1 MSSTGPDRA
10 GLRALEARLL
20 LRPEVADCALLPVE
34 RADGRHGLLAYLVP
48 AVDADPAALRRRA
61 TAALLDADPAAEV
74 HLLDGLVRTPEGE
87 PDRAALAAAAA
98 RPPAEPGP
106 ALRHLRE
113 LTAHWR
119 PFGTPGTASGPAPVA
134 APGSPGSP
142 GDPGSLGEPGD
153 PGARGEEDTGT
164 ETVGTP
170 LPEPAPDAPR
180 TLPEALLRAAERH
193 PGRGLHLVRADGEAT
208 RLTYRRLLERSRETL
223 ALLTA
228 AGLRPGDRVILQVPD
243 PEHYFP
249 ALWGCLLGGM
259 QPVTVARPPA
269 YDQPNPVL
277 EKLWHAWQ
285 TLEEPP
291 VLASGPAVA
300 GLARLGELYPAPG
313 LRVIAVDRPADPAD
327 PADPAVPSDAAA
339 PPAAGGAEHA
349 PEPGDVA
356 ILQLSSGSTGRSKA
370 VQITH
375 RGILEYVDGAVAQG
389 TTSDDV
395 TVNWLPLDHVAGLL
409 MFHLRDVALA
419 ADQVQ
424 VPTELVLADPLVWLD
439 TLERYRGAHSWS
451 PNFGYRLVAEAV
463 RAAGPG
469 RHWDLSAV
477 KSLIN
482 AGEQCTSAVLD
493 EFLAATG
500 PFGVRAEH
508 LLLGWGMAET
518 CTAIAYKRYH
528 EDGARRLVRTD
539 SLSGRLEPVAPD
551 SPERGT
557 AFLSMGRP
565 APGTRI
571 RVAGEDG
578 RALPELRVG
587 RLQVNSGR
595 VTPGYLNNPAADR
608 ESFVGDGW
616 FDTGDLAFLVDG
628 EVVLT
633 GRRKEII
640 IVNGVHHFCHELE
653 DVVASVPE
661 VRSGHVAAFGVPDE
675 RTGTEQLVIAY
686 VPDDP
691 EAPAAPVAAEVR
703 RVLAARRQ
711 PAPALVLPVPAAE
724 FPRTTSGKIQRTA
737 LRGRL
742 LDGEL
747 DEHIVALDLAEANS
761 RTLPDC
767 VRRTVWEPRPVPPSP
782 ATPASPDAPTGPTLL
797 LGPAGPGTLVEA
809 LQAALPGAVVVD
821 AAPTVDPRQWL
832 RALGAERPGRVLH
845 LWGAAAPDAAGSVDA
860 APPDEAL
867 LALLRALAD
876 RPPSGEL
883 VTVSTGLH
891 AVLPGELPDPAAA
904 LTAAL
909 TAGARAEQLV
919 PAARHIDLPVGLP
932 PAEQAAALL
941 ALLAEPR
948 PEPECAWRA
957 GRPWV
962 PRLGPAAPA
971 PDVAA
976 APAPDAESAAD
987 AAGCS
992 LFSPGAHYL
1001 VTGGLGGIAAELLP
1015 GLLRDH
1021 GSRLLVIGRTDLD
1034 APTAE
1039 AAERRAA
1046 LHRLAGYGGRVDYR
1060 RADVTDRAQLAAVVA
1075 EAERDW
1081 QAPLDGVLHLAGAY
1095 RIALLSGTDPDG
1107 WREAVRAKTT
1117 GTDHLVELV
1126 RQRPGAQFVGFSSMV
1141 GFQAVVGSTAYAAAN
1156 RYLETAVER
1165 LHRETGTPAWS
1176 ISWGLWSRVGMNRV
1190 TDHEQASAARGIAV
1204 LSAAHGRRLATLLL
1218 AGAPGRWYAGPD
1230 PSAPAARRHLLAT
1243 APRPVPEAPAGRPA
1257 EDRARQPQAGPVP
1270 TGVPVPASVPA
1281 AGAVAGSVPAPA
1293 VAAPA
1298 AADLRRTVLD
1308 AFEAVLD
1315 EPLDPARPLVEL
1327 GIGSLQLMRV
1337 HGALSAAL
1345 PAPPAPTE
1353 LFRHPTVDA
1362 LIAHL
1367 TGAPAEPA
1375 ATAATPAPAPTGA
1388 PAGPDGGDRRV
1399 AVVGLALRFPGAD
1412 TPDQYWRNIVEGVR
1426 STTRFTEEELA
1437 AAGLR
1442 PEEYRHPDFVPV
1454 TGALPDTDRFD
1465 AEDFGI
1471 SGAEAALMDPQQ
1483 RLLLEICRQALEDG
1497 GYDAP
1502 DPQRRVG
1509 VFAGTGMT
1517 LYALRTYYQHTLAAS
1532 VDPAEPVP
1540 ALQTAIGNQAD
1551 FAATRVAFRLGLTG
1565 PAIGVQTA
1573 CSTSLVAVHLAAQS
1587 LLAGDCDLALAGAAA
1602 LHIPQAAGYRYEEG
1616 SILAP
1621 DGACRAFDAAAG
1633 GTVGGN
1639 GVAAVL
1645 LKRLDRALADGDTV
1659 HGVILASAVNNDGGQ
1674 KVGYTAP
1681 SVDGQAAVVGR
1692 ALDLAGVPAD
1702 SVGYIE
1708 AHGTGTP
1715 LGDPIEFRALTQ
1727 AFRAR
1732 TGAADFCSLGSVKP
1746 SIGHLD
1752 TCAGMA
1758 GLIKA
1763 LLVLRN
1769 GTIPPLVNFERP
1781 NPALE
1786 LAGSPFRLSA
1796 EPRDWPAGPT
1806 PRRAGVSALGV
1817 GGTNA
1822 HLVLEEAPAEAR
1834 PTGPDGPR
1842 QAPTVLPLSAR
1853 TEQGLADLAALVRDR
1868 LAAGPAPAPGDL
1880 PLTLGGGRRALRHR
1894 LAVTGT
1900 GPADLLRGL
1909 EAHLAGRTTGAVP
1922 VRREAPRADVR
1933 PVLLFT
1939 GQGAQYRGMAAELHR
1954 AFPVFRAV
1962 LEECDRLHREAWDE
1976 PLLPL
1981 LLDAAPEGVEDTWTT
1996 EAAQPALFALQ
2007 AAYLRLWQE
2016 LGLRPAAVAGHS
2028 AGEYAAFHAAGALDL
2043 ADGMFLTGLRGRLM
2057 HRATAPGA
2065 MTAVMA
2071 GPQRLAGLADRLPGV
2086 ELAVVNGVGQCVL
2099 AGPPGGIADAEA
2111 VLTAEGVTTERLGTD
2126 RAFHSRLL
2134 DPVLAPFREQLA
2146 RLRLRPLTVP
2156 LVSNLGGEV
2165 LAPGTVPR
2173 PDYFVRQTRETA
2185 RFDRVLAALDGLGHE
2200 LHLEVGP
2207 HPTLTG
2213 MGRRELP
2220 HRHFVAGARRGAP
2233 QEQQFDAAAA
2243 ALWSHGV
2250 PIDWT
2255 RFAAARAW
2263 PDGPAR
2269 RVPLPTTVFQ
2279 RRRYW
2284 FTAPDRPTTE
2294 DPAMHQ
2300 APPPRPTA
2308 PAAEPAPAAA
2318 SVAAVADPAVSAV
2331 AAVADAPVVSPEQQ
2345 AEEAVL
2351 RQVLE
2356 QTARQLGYDEAEV
2369 GAEDPFFDLG
2379 ADSLAMINMIR
2390 DLERA
2395 FRVRVSMR
2403 ELFEEADTPARL
2415 AGLIAGRLEPA
2426 VRDALLPAV
2435 APEPV
2440 AAAVVAAAA
2449 EPAAAPT
2456 PAPVAPVAVA
2466 APAVPTSAPAP
2477 AVPALP
2483 AVPAV
2488 PTPPA
2493 VPFPAAAVALPQPAA
2508 VAPVTPVTDGTGLI
2522 ERQLALL
2529 GQFSDLMR
2537 DQLGLLAGTGPA
2549 PAAAVPPS
2557 AAVQA
2562 ASPVALPPVAASVPV
2577 PAAEAAAPA
2586 PAPAVGTPAPAPLP
2600 AAPQVHG
2607 PRVTVSRESGM
2618 ASGGLSEQQRAHVD
2632 ELVARFTA
2640 RTAASKVV
2648 TRRHRRTLADSR
2660 AVVGFRSSTK
2670 EMLYPLAARRA
2681 RGSRLEDLDGNTYVD
2696 ITMGFGVLLFG
2707 HDPEFVSEAVREHLS
2722 GGLRLGPRG
2731 PETGEAAELL
2741 AELTGTERVAFANS
2755 GTEANAGAIR
2765 LARAYTGRDKIVMF
2779 EGSYHGHFD
2788 HTLGRTLGRGAD
2800 RETVPV
2806 SSGIPGSAVADLIVL
2821 KYGDPQSLQVIE
2833 ELGDR
2838 IAAVLVEPVQ
2848 SRHPGR
2854 QPVDFVRSLR
2864 ELTARRGIVLLFDQM
2879 LTGFRPHLRGA
2890 EGFWGVTPDLSTY
2903 GKVLGGGYPIG
2914 AIAGR
2919 ADLLDGIDG
2928 GHWDYG
2934 DDSYPPK
2941 DTTFFGGTYIQHPLA
2956 MTAAGAVLRHLKEA
2970 GPGLQE
2976 RLNARTDELAATL
2989 NGFFEEEEFPLRLAH
3004 FGSLFRFEP
3013 RADVELFFPELLTR
3027 GVYVWEWRNFFLST
3041 AHTDGDLE
3049 FVVDAVRESLRGLRR
3064 GGFFPA
3070 PPGVRLPAPRP
3081 AAALPEPGTA
3091 DTAVDGTVDT
3101 ARTGPVRT
3109 SYQPVSDPQRP
3120 VDFSL
3125 YFFGDYP
3132 LDSPE
3137 DEKYRIVLESARFA
3151 DRNDFH
3157 AVWLPERHFHSF
3169 GGIFPNPSV
3178 LAAALARETSRIRL
3192 NAGCA
3197 VLPLHHPVR
3206 VAEEWSVVDNL
3217 SGGRVGLGCAS
3228 GWHPNDF
3235 LFFPENYGGHKELM
3249 HRQIDTVRALWRGE
3263 PYRGRNGKGEPI
3275 EVTLHP
3281 RPLQEEPPMFTAI
3294 VGNPDSFREAAR
3306 HDLGVIT
3313 NLMTQDVAQLAENV
3327 AVYRRTRA
3335 EHGLDPEAGRV
3346 VVLVH
3351 TYLGTDLDTAR
3362 EQAYRPFC
3370 HYLRSSLSLFGQ
3382 MANSL
3387 GLTLDFEN
3395 TREED
3400 LEFVLER
3407 AYERY
3412 CASRALI
3419 GTPESVRS
3427 VLAEL
3432 RAAGADEIACFVDF
3446 GIAPDLVA
3454 AGLPQLDVLRRAT
3467 DRGAPL
3473 SYAQQRMWFL
3483 HRFMPD
3489 AAQYNEVK
3497 AVELEGPLDPDALDA
3512 ALRAL
3517 LERHV
3522 GLRTVFRE
3530 EDGEP
3535 FQQVLPAP
3543 RGRVLERVPVA
3554 GGTAEA
3560 AQAAVAAAVAAEGA
3574 HRFDLAEGPLF
3585 RARLLA
3591 TGPDRHVLVLA
3602 MHHIVID
3609 TLSTVVITRELG
3621 ELYRAAQER
3630 RPARLPA
3637 LTTTPAAE
3645 AARERAAVAAGAY
3658 QESLDYWRKV
3668 LGGDLPALTLPTDR
3682 PRPPVPDGRG
3692 RSYVRH
3698 LPAELSADIRKLART
3713 RRSTLFM
3720 VLLTAFAGVLQ
3731 RYAGQDEVVLGTP
3744 LANRADGTEDLVGFF
3759 VNTLVLR
3766 LDLSGEPDFA
3776 EALDRV
3782 RSGALDAYEHQQ
3794 LPFEVLVQELN
3805 PERDTSRNPLFQIMV
3820 EFENY
3825 AVFEL
3830 DLPGVTARP
3839 LDHVVDRSAFD
3850 LSLFLTNLP
3859 DGIRCHVEYA
3869 EALFDRA
3876 TVDRLFEAFER
3887 LLAAAVA
3894 DPARPL
3900 VELTAAPADPALE
3913 CGPEAG
3919 SAPAH
3924 PLAMVA
3930 ATVAA
3935 RPDTVAVVAADGS
3948 TTDYR
3953 TLAARADELARLLL
3967 AAGVREGSRV
3977 AVLLP
3982 RSVDQV
3988 ATMLAVLRL
3997 GAVLVP
4003 IDPVQGA
4010 ERCRLIAADSAPTV
4024 LVTAPGTDLMGIALP
4039 TVQTDARSAG
4049 AAGDAVAVT
4058 GAVGA
4063 AGAELPP
4070 LPAPSAQAA
4079 AYLLYTSGSTGRPKG
4094 VLMHTLG
4101 LATLIEWNVA
4111 EHPAAR
4117 TLQYASCGFD
4127 VSVQETLTTLA
4138 GGGTLLLIEEETR
4151 YDITALA
4158 AVVRATR
4165 AERLHLPY
4173 TPLVAL
4179 VAALGAEP
4187 VPHLRELIQGGEQLM
4202 LTTGLRGFLTRN
4214 PGCRLL
4220 NHYGPTETHGVTAGE
4235 VPPDGPDH
4243 ASVGRPVP
4251 GSRIVLLDAAG
4262 RPVPAGAVGEVH
4274 VLGRQVGLGYADREQ
4289 ETAAVFT
4296 DTPDGR
4302 RYRTGDLGRWRPD
4315 GTLEYL
4321 GRADRQVKVR
4331 GYRIEPGEVET
4342 VLRTVPGVRG
4352 AAVTG
4357 RRTAAGTTLAGYV
4370 QCAAE
4375 DLPRVRDRLAD
4386 LLPEHMVPGLWAAV
4400 PDLPFTMNG
4409 KLDTAALPEP
4419 LPLGAGLA
4427 AVAPATELERTVQ
4440 RLWEDELGR
4449 PAGVETSFFDLGGH
4463 SLAATRLLNRVRETT
4478 GLRIGVLD
4486 FFRRP
4491 TIRGMAAH
4499 LPSAQD
4505 RPAPAYEEGTL

>member
-1 MSSTGPDRA
+1 MSPTGPDRA
-10 GLRALEARLL
+10 RLRALEARLL

-34 RADGRHGLLAYLVP
+34 RADRRPGLLAYLVP
-48 AVDADPAALRRRA
+48 AVDTDPAALRRRA
-61 TAALLDADPAAEV
+61 TAALVDADPGAEV
-74 HLLDGLVRTPEGE
+74 HLLDGIVRTPEGE
-87 PDRAALAAAAA
+87 PDGAALAAAVT
-98 RPPAEPGP
+98 RPPAGPGP

-113 LTAHWR
+113 LTVHWR
-119 PFGTPGTASGPAPVA
+119 PFGTPGSAVPERAGTEGH
-134 APGSPGSP
+134 GTEECGTQ
-142 GDPGSLGEPGD
+142 EPGI
-153 PGARGEEDTGT
+153 EETGT
-164 ETVGTP
+164 EAVGAP
-170 LPEPAPDAPR
+170 LPAPAPDAPR
-180 TLPEALLRAAERH
+180 TLPEALLRAAERYPEH
-193 PGRGLHLVRADGEAT
+193 GLHLVRADGRAT
-208 RLTYRRLLERSRETL
+208 RLTYPRLLERSRETL

-249 ALWGCLLGGM
+249 ALWGCLLGGI

-313 LRVIAVDRPADPAD
+313 LRVVAVDRPTAAGADEG
-327 PADPAVPSDAAA
+327 A
-339 PPAAGGAEHA
+339 PPARPGVECT
-349 PEPGDVA
+349 PDPGDVA
-356 ILQLSSGSTGRSKA
+356 MLQLSSGSTGRSKA

-375 RGILEYVDGAVAQG
+375 RGILEYVAGAVAQG
-389 TTSDDV
+389 SSPEDV

-482 AGEQCTSAVLD
+482 AGEQCTEAVLD
-493 EFLAATG
+493 EFLSATG

-539 SLSGRLEPVAPD
+539 SLGGRLEPVGPD
-551 SPERGT
+551 SAERGT

-565 APGTRI
+565 APGARF

-578 RALPELRVG
+578 RALPEHRVG

-616 FDTGDLAFLVDG
+616 FDTGDLAFLADG

-653 DVVASVPE
+653 DVVASVSE

-675 RTGTEQLVIAY
+675 RTGTEQLVIVY
-686 VPDDP
+686 VPSDQD
-691 EAPAAPVAAEVR
+691 APAPPVAAEVR

-711 PAPALVLPVPAAE
+711 PAPVLVLPVPAAG

-737 LRGRL
+737 LRERL
-742 LDGEL
+742 LDGGL
-747 DEHIVALDLAEANS
+747 DEQIVALDLAEANS

-767 VRRTVWEPRPVPPSP
+767 VRRIGWEPRPVPPDPVGAAP
-782 ATPASPDAPTGPTLL
+782 AEGEPAEGDPVGPTLL
-797 LGPAGPGTLVEA
+797 LGPSGPGTLVEA
-809 LQAALPGAVVVD
+809 LRAALPHAVVVD
-821 AAPTVDPRQWL
+821 RSPTADPGQWL
-832 RALGAERPGRVLH
+832 RALGEQRPGRVLH
-845 LWGAAAPDAAGSVDA
+845 LWDAARADAAQPVDAVRPVDA

-867 LALLRALAD
+867 LALLRALGY

-883 VTVSTGLH
+883 VTVSAGLY
-891 AVLPGELPDPAAA
+891 AVLPGELPDPAAE

-941 ALLAEPR
+941 ALLADPR

-962 PRLGPAAPA
+962 PRLAAVEPANGASTAGPSVDAGPAGPG
-971 PDVAA
+971 
-976 APAPDAESAAD
+976 
-987 AAGCS
+987 GCS
-992 LFSPGAHYL
+992 LFSPGARYL

-1021 GSRLLVIGRTDLD
+1021 GARLLLIGRTDLD

-1039 AAERRAA
+1039 AADRRAA
-1046 LHRLAGYGGRVDYR
+1046 LQRLSGYGGRVDYR
-1060 RADVTDRAQLAAVVA
+1060 RADVTDREQLAAVVA

-1095 RIALLSGTDPDG
+1095 RIALLSGTGPES

-1117 GTDHLVELV
+1117 GTDHLIELV

-1141 GFQAVVGSTAYAAAN
+1141 GFQEAVGSTAYAAAN
-1156 RYLETAVER
+1156 RYLESAAER
-1165 LHRETGTPAWS
+1165 LHRQTGRPAWT
-1176 ISWGLWSRVGMNRV
+1176 ISWGLWSRVGMNGATDLDRV
-1190 TDHEQASAARGIAV
+1190 AADRGIAV
-1204 LSAAHGRRLATLLL
+1204 LSAAHGRRLTRLLL
-1218 AGAPGRWYAGPD
+1218 DGAPGRWYAGPE
-1230 PSAPAARRHLLAT
+1230 PSAPAARRRLLAT
-1243 APRPVPEAPAGRPA
+1243 APRPVAEAPAARPA
-1257 EDRARQPQAGPVP
+1257 EARTPRPSAEPAGLPGSAPV
-1270 TGVPVPASVPA
+1270 
-1281 AGAVAGSVPAPA
+1281 GAE
-1293 VAAPA
+1293 
-1298 AADLRRTVLD
+1298 LRRTVLD

-1315 EPLDPARPLVEL
+1315 APLDPTRPLAEL

-1345 PAPPAPTE
+1345 PAPPSPTE

-1362 LIAHL
+1362 LVAHL
-1367 TGAPAEPA
+1367 TEAPTAPAASSAEPA
-1375 ATAATPAPAPTGA
+1375 ATPSTGGA
-1388 PAGPDGGDRRV
+1388 DDRRV

-1412 TPDQYWRNIVEGVR
+1412 TPEQYWRNIVDGVR

-1442 PEEYRHPDFVPV
+1442 PEEYGHPDFVPV

-1465 AEDFGI
+1465 AEAFGI

-1483 RLLLEICRQALEDG
+1483 RLLLETCRQALEDG

-1517 LYALRTYYQHTLAAS
+1517 LYALRTYYQHTLATTA
-1532 VDPAEPVP
+1532 DPAEPVP

-1551 FAATRVAFRLGLTG
+1551 FAATRVAHRLGLTG

-1573 CSTSLVAVHLAAQS
+1573 CSTSLVAVHLAAQA

-1602 LHIPQAAGYRYEEG
+1602 LHIPQAAGYRYQEG

-1621 DGACRAFDAAAG
+1621 DGVCRAFDAAAG

-1674 KVGYTAP
+1674 KVGFTAP

-1692 ALDLAGVPAD
+1692 ALDLAGVPAE

-1715 LGDPIEFRALTQ
+1715 LGDPIEFRALAQ

-1732 TGAADFCSLGSVKP
+1732 TGAVDFCSLGSVKP
-1746 SIGHLD
+1746 NIGHLD
-1752 TCAGMA
+1752 TCAGLA

-1763 LLVLRN
+1763 LLVLRH
-1769 GTIPPLVNFERP
+1769 GTVPPLVGFERP

-1786 LAGSPFRLSA
+1786 LTGSPFRLSA
-1796 EPRDWPAGPT
+1796 EARDWPVSAT

-1822 HLVLEEAPAEAR
+1822 HLVLEEAPPAAA
-1834 PTGPDGPR
+1834 PGGGPWS
-1842 QAPTVLPLSAR
+1842 APTVLPLSAR
-1853 TEQGLADLAALVRDR
+1853 TEQGLTELVARFRDR
-1868 LAAGPAPAPGDL
+1868 LATGPAPAPGDL
-1880 PLTLGGGRRALRHR
+1880 PLTVGGGRRALRHR
-1894 LAVTGT
+1894 LAVTG
-1900 GPADLLRGL
+1900 ADPEELRCGL

-1922 VRREAPRADVR
+1922 VRREAPRGDVR

-1939 GQGAQYRGMAAELHR
+1939 GQGGQYRGMAAELHR
-1954 AFPVFRAV
+1954 AFPVFRDV
-1962 LEECDRLHREAWDE
+1962 LTECDRLHREAWDE

-1981 LLDAAPEGVEDTWTT
+1981 LLDAVPAGAQDVWTT

-2043 ADGMFLTGLRGRLM
+2043 ADGMFLTALRGRLM

-2071 GPQRLAGLADRLPGV
+2071 GPQRLAELGARPAGAGV
-2086 ELAVVNGVGQCVL
+2086 ELAVVNGAGQCVL
-2099 AGPPGGIADAEA
+2099 AGPPEGIAAAEA
-2111 VLTAEGVTTERLGTD
+2111 ALAAQGVTTERLGTN

-2134 DPVLAPFREQLA
+2134 DPVLEPLREQLA

-2165 LAPGTVPR
+2165 LAPGYVPT

-2185 RFDRVLAALDGLGHE
+2185 RFDQVLAGLDGLGHDVLLE
-2200 LHLEVGP
+2200 LGP

-2220 HRHFVAGARRGAP
+2220 HRHFVAGARRGAS
-2233 QEQQFDAAAA
+2233 QELQFDAAAA

-2250 PIDWT
+2250 PIDWA
-2255 RFAAARAW
+2255 RFAAARDW

-2279 RRRYW
+2279 RRRHW

-2300 APPPRPTA
+2300 APPPQQ
-2308 PAAEPAPAAA
+2308 PAAVVPS
-2318 SVAAVADPAVSAV
+2318 SVA
-2331 AAVADAPVVSPEQQ
+2331 SPEQS
-2345 AEEAVL
+2345 AEAAVL
-2351 RQVLE
+2351 RRVLE
-2356 QTARQLGYDEAEV
+2356 QTARQLGHDEGEV
-2369 GAEDPFFDLG
+2369 GADDPFFDLG
-2379 ADSLAMINMIR
+2379 ADSLGMINMIR

-2395 FRVRVSMR
+2395 YRVRISMR

-2426 VRDALLPAV
+2426 VRDALVPAAAPEPAV
-2435 APEPV
+2435 VPEPV
-2440 AAAVVAAAA
+2440 AAAAAAA
-2449 EPAAAPT
+2449 VAEP
-2456 PAPVAPVAVA
+2456 
-2466 APAVPTSAPAP
+2466 APAP
-2477 AVPALP
+2477 RAVVPVAP

-2488 PTPPA
+2488 PTVPA
-2493 VPFPAAAVALPQPAA
+2493 VPVPAALPVPVAA
-2508 VAPVTPVTDGTGLI
+2508 PVTDGTALI

-2537 DQLGLLAGTGPA
+2537 DQLGLLAGTGP
-2549 PAAAVPPS
+2549 VPP
-2557 AAVQA
+2557 A
-2562 ASPVALPPVAASVPV
+2562 PV
-2577 PAAEAAAPA
+2577 PAAAPAVLPPTVAVAPVAPA
-2586 PAPAVGTPAPAPLP
+2586 PVPVAAPEAPAG
-2600 AAPQVHG
+2600 PQVHG
-2607 PRVTVSRESGM
+2607 PRVTLSRESGM
-2618 ASGGLSEQQRAHVD
+2618 ASGGLTEQQRAHVD
-2632 ELVARFTA
+2632 GLVARFTA
-2640 RTAASKVV
+2640 RTAASKAV

-2660 AVVGFRSSTK
+2660 AVVGFRSATK

-2707 HDPEFVSEAVREHLS
+2707 HDPEFVTEAVREHLA

-2765 LARAYTGRDKIVMF
+2765 LARAHTGRDTIVMF
-2779 EGSYHGHFD
+2779 EGSYHGHSD
-2788 HTLGRTLGRGAD
+2788 QTLGRTVGHGAD

-2806 SSGIPGSAVADLIVL
+2806 SSGIPAGAVADLVVL
-2821 KYGDPQSLQVIE
+2821 RYGDPQSLQVIE

-2854 QPVDFVRSLR
+2854 QPVEFVRALR
-2864 ELTARRGIVLLFDQM
+2864 ELTTRRGIVLLFDQM

-3041 AHTDGDLE
+3041 AHTDGDVE
-3049 FVVDAVRESLRGLRR
+3049 FVVDAVRESLCGLRR

-3070 PPGVRLPAPRP
+3070 PPGVRLPAARP
-3081 AAALPEPGTA
+3081 AADALPGLAAETRAEPVKET
-3091 DTAVDGTVDT
+3091 
-3101 ARTGPVRT
+3101 RTEPVPT
-3109 SYQPVSDPQRP
+3109 SYQPVRDPERP

-3125 YFFGDYP
+3125 YFFGDYL

-3137 DEKYRIVLESARFA
+3137 DEKYRIVLDSARFA
-3151 DRNDFH
+3151 DRHDFH

-3249 HRQIDTVRALWRGE
+3249 HRQVDTVRSLWRGE
-3263 PYRGRNGKGEPI
+3263 PYRGRNGNGEPI

-3281 RPLQEEPPMFTAI
+3281 RPLQEQPPMFTAI

-3327 AVYRRTRA
+3327 ALYRRTRA

-3351 TYLGTDLDTAR
+3351 TYLGADLDTAR
-3362 EQAYRPFC
+3362 AQAYRPFC

-3412 CASRALI
+3412 CAARALI
-3419 GTPESVRS
+3419 GTPESVRP

-3446 GIAPDLVA
+3446 GLAPDLVA
-3454 AGLPQLDVLRRAT
+3454 AGLPQLDALRRAT
-3467 DRGAPL
+3467 GRGARL

-3483 HRFMPD
+3483 HRMRPD

-3497 AVELEGPLDPDALDA
+3497 AVALDGPLDLDALDA

-3517 LERHV
+3517 VERHV

-3530 EDGEP
+3530 QDGEP
-3535 FQQVLPAP
+3535 HQQVLPAP
-3543 RGRVLERVPVA
+3543 RGPVLERIPADGA
-3554 GGTAEA
+3554 GE
-3560 AQAAVAAAVAAEGA
+3560 AAVAAAVAAEGV

-3591 TGPDRHVLVLA
+3591 TGPERHVLVLS

-3621 ELYRAAQER
+3621 ELYRAARER
-3630 RPARLPA
+3630 RPARLPV

-3658 QESLDYWRKV
+3658 QESLDHWRKV
-3668 LGGDLPALTLPTDR
+3668 LGGDLPVLALPTDR
-3682 PRPPVPDGRG
+3682 PRPAVPDGRG
-3692 RSYVRH
+3692 RAHVRH
-3698 LPAELSADIRKLART
+3698 LSAELSAGVRELARS

-3720 VLLTAFAGVLQ
+3720 VLLTAFAGVLH
-3731 RYAGQDEVVLGTP
+3731 RHSGQDELVLGTP
-3744 LANRADGTEDLVGFF
+3744 LANRADGTDGLVGFF
-3759 VNTLVLR
+3759 VNTLALR

-3782 RSGALDAYEHQQ
+3782 RSSALDGYEHQQ

-3805 PERDTSRNPLFQIMV
+3805 PERDTSRNPLFQVMV
-3820 EFENY
+3820 EFENH

-3869 EALFDRA
+3869 ETLFDRA
-3876 TVDRLFEAFER
+3876 SVDRLFDDFER
-3887 LLAAAVA
+3887 LLAAAVT
-3894 DPARPL
+3894 DPARPFA
-3900 VELTAAPADPALE
+3900 ELTAAPADPALE
-3913 CGPEAG
+3913 CGPEADP
-3919 SAPAH
+3919 APAH
-3924 PLAMVA
+3924 PLAVVA
-3930 ATVAA
+3930 ATTAA
-3935 RPDTVAVVAADGS
+3935 RPDEVAVVAADG
-3948 TTDYR
+3948 TATDYR
-3953 TLAARADELARLLL
+3953 TLGARAEELARRLL

-3988 ATMLAVLRL
+3988 AALLAVLRL

-4024 LVTAPGTDLMGIALP
+4024 LLTAPGTDLMGISLP
-4039 TVQTDARSAG
+4039 TVST
-4049 AAGDAVAVT
+4049 AAEASGDA
-4058 GAVGA
+4058 A
-4063 AGAELPP
+4063 ALELPP
-4070 LPAPSAQAA
+4070 PPAPSARAA
-4079 AYLLYTSGSTGRPKG
+4079 AYLLYTSGSTGTPKG

-4101 LATLIEWNVA
+4101 LASLIAWNLA
-4111 EHPAAR
+4111 DHPAAR

-4127 VSVQETLTTLA
+4127 VSVQEMLTTLG

-4173 TPLVAL
+4173 TPLAAL
-4179 VAALGAEP
+4179 VEALGAEP
-4187 VPHLRELIQGGEQLM
+4187 VPHLRELVQGGEQLL
-4202 LTTGLRGFLTRN
+4202 LTPALRAFLARN

-4220 NHYGPTETHGVTAGE
+4220 NHYGPTETHGVTAG
-4235 VPPDGPDH
+4235 VIPPDGPDH
-4243 ASVGRPVP
+4243 AAIGRPVP

-4262 RPVPAGAVGEVH
+4262 RPVPTGAVGEIH
-4274 VLGRQVGLGYADREQ
+4274 VLGVQVGLGYPGRE
-4289 ETAAVFT
+4289 EEAAAVFT
-4296 DTPDGR
+4296 DTPQGR

-4357 RRTAAGTTLAGYV
+4357 RRTAAGTALAGYV
-4370 QCAAE
+4370 QCAAA
-4375 DLPRVRDRLAD
+4375 DLPRVRDHLAD

-4400 PDLPFTMNG
+4400 GTLPFTTNG
-4409 KLDTAALPEP
+4409 KLDEAALPEP

-4427 AVAPATELERTVQ
+4427 AAAPATELERTVQ
-4440 RLWEDELGR
+4440 RLWEEELGR

-4499 LPSAQD
+4499 TPSAQD
-4505 RPAPAYEEGTL
+4505 RPAFEEGVL

>member
-10 GLRALEARLL
+10 RLRALEARLL

-34 RADGRHGLLAYLVP
+34 RADGRRGLLAYLVP
-48 AVDADPAALRRRA
+48 AADTDTAALRRRA
-61 TAALLDADPAAEV
+61 AAALLDADPSAEL
-74 HLLDGLVRTPEGE
+74 HLLDGIVRTPQGE

-119 PFGTPGTASGPAPVA
+119 PFGDAGTAAGPAPDGPTA
-134 APGSPGSP
+134 APEGT
-142 GDPGSLGEPGD
+142 
-153 PGARGEEDTGT
+153 GAEA
-164 ETVGTP
+164 VGAP
-170 LPEPAPDAPR
+170 LPDPVPDAPR

-193 PGRGLHLVRADGEAT
+193 PGRGLHLVRADGGAT
-208 RLTYRRLLERSRETL
+208 RLTYRRLLEQARETL
-223 ALLTA
+223 ALLTS
-228 AGLRPGDRVILQVPD
+228 AGLRAGDRVILQVPD
-243 PEHYFP
+243 PERYFP
-249 ALWGCLLGGM
+249 TLWACLLGGV

-269 YDQPNPVL
+269 YDERNPVL

-291 VLASGPAVA
+291 VLACGPAVA
-300 GLARLGELYPAPG
+300 GLARLGEFYPAPG
-313 LRVIAVDRPADPAD
+313 LRVIAVDHRPADTGAATD
-327 PADPAVPSDAAA
+327 TGAA
-339 PPAAGGAEHA
+339 PDTIGVPDTGTIGAPGAEHA
-349 PEPGDVA
+349 PDPGDVA

-375 RGILEYVDGAVAQG
+375 CGILEYVAGAASQG
-389 TTSDDV
+389 SSPEDV

-451 PNFGYRLVAEAV
+451 PNFGFRLVAEAV

-469 RHWDLSAV
+469 RHWDLSAL

-482 AGEQCTSAVLD
+482 AGEQCTEAVLD

-500 PFGVRAEH
+500 PFGVRADH
-508 LLLGWGMAET
+508 VLLGWGMAET
-518 CTAIAYKRYH
+518 CTVITYKRYH

-539 SLSGRLEPVAPD
+539 SLTGRLEPADPA
-551 SPERGT
+551 SHERGT
-557 AFLSMGRP
+557 GFLSMGRP
-565 APGTRI
+565 APGTRM

-578 RALPELRVG
+578 RALPEHWVG

-616 FDTGDLAFLVDG
+616 FDTGDLAFLADG

-640 IVNGVHHFCHELE
+640 IVNGVHYFCHELE
-653 DVVASVPE
+653 DVVASVAG
-661 VRSGHVAAFGVPDE
+661 VRSGHVAAFGVPDD
-675 RTGTEQLVIAY
+675 RTGTEQLVVVY
-686 VPDDP
+686 VPNDQD
-691 EAPAAPVAAEVR
+691 APAPPVAAEVR
-703 RVLAARRQ
+703 RLLAARRQ
-711 PAPALVLPVPAAE
+711 PAPALVLPVPPSE

-737 LRGRL
+737 LRRRL

-767 VRRTVWEPRPVPPSP
+767 VRRLAWEPRPVPEAP
-782 ATPASPDAPTGPTLL
+782 AAGTVPVDGAPQGPTLL
-797 LGPAGPGTLVEA
+797 LGPAGPGTLAEA
-809 LQAALPGAVVVD
+809 LRAALPQAVVVD
-821 AAPTVDPRQWL
+821 RPPTTDPGEWL
-832 RALGAERPGRVLH
+832 RALGEERPARVVH
-845 LWGAAAPDAAGSVDA
+845 LWGARPEDAPRPSDAAA
-860 APPDEAL
+860 RDEAL
-867 LALLRALAD
+867 LALLRALAG
-876 RPPSGEL
+876 RPPIGEL
-883 VTVSTGLH
+883 VTVSAGLH
-891 AVLPGELPDPAAA
+891 AVLPGELPDPSSE
-904 LTAAL
+904 LKAAL

-919 PAARHIDLPVGLP
+919 PAARHIDLPAGAP
-932 PAEQAAALL
+932 AAEQAAALL

-948 PEPECAWRA
+948 PEPECAWRE

-962 PRLGPAAPA
+962 PRLGPAET
-971 PDVAA
+971 VSG
-976 APAPDAESAAD
+976 PDADPDLD
-987 AAGCS
+987 AGTATEGCS
-992 LFSPGAHYL
+992 LLTPGAHYL

-1046 LHRLAGYGGRVDYR
+1046 LHRLSSYGGRVDYR
-1060 RADVTDRAQLAAVVA
+1060 RADVTDPEQLAAVVA

-1081 QAPLDGVLHLAGAY
+1081 QAPLDGVLHLAGSY
-1095 RIALLSGTDPDG
+1095 RLALLADTGPDG

-1126 RQRPGAQFVGFSSMV
+1126 RKRPGAQFVGFSSMV
-1141 GFQAVVGSTAYAAAN
+1141 GFQEAVGSTAYAAAN
-1156 RYLETAVER
+1156 RYLESAVER
-1165 LHRETGTPAWS
+1165 LHRETGAPAWT
-1176 ISWGLWSRVGMNRV
+1176 ISWGLWSGVGMNRA
-1190 TDHEQASAARGIAV
+1190 TDHEQAAADRGIAV
-1204 LSAAHGRRLATLLL
+1204 LSAAHGRRLASLLL
-1218 AGAPGRWYAGPD
+1218 AAAPGRWYAGPD
-1230 PSAPAARRHLLAT
+1230 PSAPAARRRLLAT
-1243 APRPVPEAPAGRPA
+1243 APRPVREAPAARPA
-1257 EDRARQPQAGPVP
+1257 DERAPQRATEPPAAVP
-1270 TGVPVPASVPA
+1270 SAATGPASPA
-1281 AGAVAGSVPAPA
+1281 TPATA
-1293 VAAPA
+1293 E
-1298 AADLRRTVLD
+1298 LRRAVLD

-1315 EPLDPARPLVEL
+1315 TPLDPGRPLAEL

-1337 HGALSAAL
+1337 HGALGAVL
-1345 PAPPAPTE
+1345 PVPPAPTE

-1367 TGAPAEPA
+1367 TEAPTASTA
-1375 ATAATPAPAPTGA
+1375 ATAATAAPDGRDG
-1388 PAGPDGGDRRV
+1388 GPDGGDRRV
-1399 AVVGLALRFPGAD
+1399 AIVGLALRFPGAD
-1412 TPDQYWRNIVEGVR
+1412 TPEQYWRNIVDGVR
-1426 STTRFTEEELA
+1426 STTRFTEDELA

-1442 PEEYRHPDFVPV
+1442 PAEYRHPDFVPV
-1454 TGALPDTDRFD
+1454 TGALPDTDHFD
-1465 AEDFGI
+1465 AEAFGI
-1471 SGAEAALMDPQQ
+1471 SGTEAALMDPQQ

-1502 DPQRRVG
+1502 DPRRRVG

-1517 LYALRTYYQHTLAAS
+1517 LYALRNYYQHTLAATA
-1532 VDPAEPVP
+1532 DPAEPVA

-1551 FAATRVAFRLGLTG
+1551 FAATRVAYRLGLTG

-1573 CSTSLVAVHLAAQS
+1573 CSTSLVAVHLAVQS

-1602 LHIPQAAGYRYEEG
+1602 LHTPQAAGYRYEEG
-1616 SILAP
+1616 SILSP

-1659 HGVILASAVNNDGGQ
+1659 HGVILGSAVNNDGGL

-1692 ALDLAGVPAD
+1692 ALDLAGVPAE

-1715 LGDPIEFRALTQ
+1715 LGDPIEFRALAQ

-1732 TGAADFCSLGSVKP
+1732 TEAADFCSLGSVKP
-1746 SIGHLD
+1746 NIGHLD

-1763 LLVLRN
+1763 LLVLRH
-1769 GTIPPLVNFERP
+1769 GTIPPLVNFSRP

-1786 LAGSPFRLSA
+1786 LDGSPFRLSA
-1796 EPRDWPAGPT
+1796 ERRDWPAGPT

-1822 HLVLEEAPAEAR
+1822 HLVLEEAPAVPGIADPR
-1834 PTGPDGPR
+1834 P
-1842 QAPTVLPLSAR
+1842 APTVLPLSAR
-1853 TEQGLADLAALVRDR
+1853 TEQGLTALAGLLRDR
-1868 LAAGPAPAPGDL
+1868 LATGPAPAPGDL

-1894 LAVTGT
+1894 LAVTG
-1900 GPADLLRGL
+1900 ADPDELRRGL
-1909 EAHLAGRTTGAVP
+1909 EAHLAGRASGAVP
-1922 VRREAPRADVR
+1922 VAGRASGAAPVAGRTSGAVPVHREARRGDVQ

-1962 LEECDRLHREAWDE
+1962 LDECDRLHRDAWGE

-1981 LLDAAPEGVEDTWTT
+1981 LLDAVPEGADDAWTT

-2043 ADGMFLTGLRGRLM
+2043 ADGMFLTAVRGRLM
-2057 HRATAPGA
+2057 HRATEPGA

-2071 GPQRLAGLADRLPGV
+2071 GPQRLAALGDWLPGV
-2086 ELAVVNGVGQCVL
+2086 ELAVVNGAGQCVL
-2099 AGPPGGIADAEA
+2099 AGAPREIAAAEA
-2111 VLTAEGVTTERLGTD
+2111 VLAADGVTTERLATD

-2134 DPVLAPFREQLA
+2134 DPVLDPFREQLA

-2165 LAPGTVPR
+2165 LAPGTVPT

-2185 RFDRVLAALDGLGHE
+2185 RFDLVLAALDGQGHE
-2200 LHLEVGP
+2200 LFLELGP

-2220 HRHFVAGARRGAP
+2220 HRDFVAGARRGAP
-2233 QEQQFDAAAA
+2233 PERQFGVAAA

-2250 PIDWT
+2250 PLDWA
-2255 RFAAARAW
+2255 RFAAARDW

-2279 RRRYW
+2279 RRRHW

-2294 DPAMHQ
+2294 DSAMHQ
-2300 APPPRPTA
+2300 APPPQQPVPPSAIPEAASAPGPAPVAVTPVSV
-2308 PAAEPAPAAA
+2308 PAA
-2318 SVAAVADPAVSAV
+2318 
-2331 AAVADAPVVSPEQQ
+2331 SPEQL

-2356 QTARQLGYDEAEV
+2356 QTARQLGHDEGSV
-2369 GAEDPFFDLG
+2369 GADEPFFDLG
-2379 ADSLAMINMIR
+2379 ADSLSMINMIR
-2390 DLERA
+2390 DLERT

-2403 ELFEEADTPARL
+2403 ELFEVADTPARL

-2426 VRDALLPAV
+2426 VRDALLPAA
-2435 APEPV
+2435 AP
-2440 AAAVVAAAA
+2440 
-2449 EPAAAPT
+2449 EPAAAPA
-2456 PAPVAPVAVA
+2456 PVPAAAPASAPEAAPIPAPAPSPQAIAPPVHLAPPVPPVPPAPPVPSVPASPSALAPVA
-2466 APAVPTSAPAP
+2466 
-2477 AVPALP
+2477 
-2483 AVPAV
+2483 
-2488 PTPPA
+2488 
-2493 VPFPAAAVALPQPAA
+2493 
-2508 VAPVTPVTDGTGLI
+2508 DGTGLI

-2537 DQLGLLAGTGPA
+2537 DQLGLLAGTGVAPPA
-2549 PAAAVPPS
+2549 LPGAAA
-2557 AAVQA
+2557 
-2562 ASPVALPPVAASVPV
+2562 PVALPPAAAPAVT
-2577 PAAEAAAPA
+2577 PAAVTPVAAAPA
-2586 PAPAVGTPAPAPLP
+2586 PAPATPP
-2600 AAPQVHG
+2600 APQVHG

-2618 ASGGLSEQQRAHVD
+2618 ASGGLTEQQRAHVD

-2640 RTAASKVV
+2640 RTAASKAV

-2660 AVVGFRSSTK
+2660 AVVGFRSATK

-2707 HDPEFVSEAVREHLS
+2707 HDPEFVSDAVREHLA

-2788 HTLGRTLGRGAD
+2788 HTLGRTVGRGAD

-2806 SSGIPGSAVADLIVL
+2806 SIGIPGSAVADLVVL
-2821 KYGDPQSLQVIE
+2821 RYGDPESLQVIE

-2854 QPVDFVRSLR
+2854 QPVEFVRALR
-2864 ELTARRGIVLLFDQM
+2864 ELTARRGIVLVFDQM

-2890 EGFWGVTPDLSTY
+2890 EGFWGVTPDVSTY

-2919 ADLLDGIDG
+2919 ADILDGIDG

-2956 MTAAGAVLRHLKEA
+2956 MTAAGAVLRHLKA
-2970 GPGLQE
+2970 SGPGLQE

-3013 RADVELFFPELLTR
+3013 RADMELLFPQLLTR

-3049 FVVDAVRESLRGLRR
+3049 FVADAVRDSLRDLRR

-3070 PPGVRLPAPRP
+3070 SPGVRLPAPRP
-3081 AAALPEPGTA
+3081 AAALPEPAA
-3091 DTAVDGTVDT
+3091 DD
-3101 ARTGPVRT
+3101 RTGTGTTGTTGTGTGQTGTGHTEPAGT
-3109 SYQPVSDPQRP
+3109 PYHPVSDPQRP

-3151 DRNDFH
+3151 DRHDFH

-3178 LAAALARETSRIRL
+3178 LAAALARETTRIRL

-3249 HRQIDTVRALWRGE
+3249 HQQIDTVRALWRGE

-3281 RPLQEEPPMFTAI
+3281 RPLQEQPPMFTAI

-3306 HDLGVIT
+3306 HDLGIIT

-3327 AVYRRTRA
+3327 ALYRRTRA

-3351 TYLGTDLDTAR
+3351 TYLGADLATAR

-3419 GTPESVRS
+3419 GTPESVQS

-3446 GIAPDLVA
+3446 GLAPDQVA
-3454 AGLPQLDVLRRAT
+3454 SGMPHIDALRRSAQ
-3467 DRGAPL
+3467 RGAPL

-3483 HRFMPD
+3483 HRMLPD
-3489 AAQYNEVK
+3489 TGQYNEVK
-3497 AVELEGPLDPDALDA
+3497 AIELDGPLDPAALDT

-3517 LERHV
+3517 VERHV
-3522 GLRTVFRE
+3522 GLRTAFRE
-3530 EDGEP
+3530 QDGEP
-3535 FQQVLPAP
+3535 FQQVLPVP
-3543 RGRVLERVPVA
+3543 EGPLLERV
-3554 GGTAEA
+3554 A
-3560 AQAAVAAAVAAEGA
+3560 ADGPEHEAVAALVAAEGTR
-3574 HRFDLAEGPLF
+3574 RFDLTEGPLF
-3585 RARLLA
+3585 RARLLE
-3591 TGPDRHVLVLA
+3591 TGPDRQVLVLS

-3621 ELYRAAQER
+3621 ELYRAAREQ
-3630 RPARLPA
+3630 RPARLPV

-3645 AARERAAVAAGAY
+3645 AVRERAAVAAGAY
-3658 QESLDYWRKV
+3658 DESLAYWRKV
-3668 LGGDLPALTLPTDR
+3668 LGGDLPVLALPTDR
-3682 PRPPVPDGRG
+3682 PRPAVPDGRG
-3692 RSYVRH
+3692 RSHVRQ
-3698 LPAELSADIRKLART
+3698 LPAELSDGLRDLARS

-3731 RYAGQDEVVLGTP
+3731 RYGGQDEVVLGTP
-3744 LANRADGTEDLVGFF
+3744 VANRTEGTEDLVGFF
-3759 VNTLVLR
+3759 VNTLALR

-3782 RSGALDAYEHQQ
+3782 RSSALDAYEHQQ

-3805 PERDTSRNPLFQIMV
+3805 PQRDTSRNPLFQVLV
-3820 EFENY
+3820 EFENH

-3876 TVDRLFEAFER
+3876 TVDRLFDAFER
-3887 LLAAAVA
+3887 LLTAAVA

-3900 VELTAAPADPALE
+3900 AELTAAPADPALE
-3913 CGPEAG
+3913 CGPEAQP
-3919 SAPAH
+3919 APAH
-3924 PLAMVA
+3924 PLAAVA
-3930 ATVAA
+3930 AVAAA
-3935 RPDTVAVVAADGS
+3935 RPDALAVVAADG
-3948 TTDYR
+3948 TGTDYR
-3953 TLAARADELARLLL
+3953 TLHARAGELAGRLL

-3977 AVLLP
+3977 GVLLP
-3982 RSVDQV
+3982 RSLDQV
-3988 ATMLAVLRL
+3988 AALLAVLRL
-3997 GAVLVP
+3997 GAVHVP
-4003 IDPVQGA
+4003 IDPLQGP
-4010 ERCRLIAADSAPTV
+4010 ERCRLIAADSAPAV
-4024 LVTAPGTDLMGIALP
+4024 LLTASDTDLMGLSLP
-4039 TVQTDARSAG
+4039 TVLTDTDAEA
-4049 AAGDAVAVT
+4049 DAVA
-4058 GAVGA
+4058 A
-4063 AGAELPP
+4063 AELPP
-4070 LPAPSAQAA
+4070 LPTPSAQAP

-4101 LATLIEWNVA
+4101 LSALLAWNVA

-4127 VSVQETLTTLA
+4127 VSVQEVLTTLA

-4151 YDITALA
+4151 YDVTALA

-4173 TPLVAL
+4173 TPLAAL
-4179 VAALGAEP
+4179 VDALGDEP
-4187 VPHLRELIQGGEQLM
+4187 VPHLRELITGGEQLL
-4202 LTTGLRGFLTRN
+4202 LTPGLRAFLARN
-4214 PGCRLL
+4214 PGCRLI
-4220 NHYGPTETHGVTAGE
+4220 NHYGPTETHAVTAGE
-4235 VPPDGPDH
+4235 VAPDGPDH
-4243 ASVGRPVP
+4243 VPIGRPVP
-4251 GSRIVLLDAAG
+4251 GTRILLLDAAG
-4262 RPVPAGAVGEVH
+4262 RPVPPGAVGEIH
-4274 VLGRQVGLGYADREQ
+4274 ALGVQVGLGYPGREQ
-4289 ETAAVFT
+4289 ESAAAFT
-4296 DTPDGR
+4296 DTPEGR

-4342 VLRTVPGVRG
+4342 VLRSVPGVRG
-4352 AAVTG
+4352 AAVTA
-4357 RRTAAGTTLAGYV
+4357 RRTGTGTMLAGYV
-4370 QCAAE
+4370 QCAAAE
-4375 DLPRVRDRLAD
+4375 LPRVRDHLAD

-4400 PDLPFTMNG
+4400 AALPFTAHG
-4409 KLDTAALPEP
+4409 KLDVAALPEP
-4419 LPLGAGLA
+4419 LPLGAGRA

-4440 RLWEDELGR
+4440 RLWEEELGR

-4463 SLAATRLLNRVRETT
+4463 SLAATRLLNRVREAT
-4478 GLRIGVLD
+4478 GIRTGVLD

-4491 TIRGMAAH
+4491 TIRAMAAQQ
-4499 LPSAQD
+4499 PQTED
-4505 RPAPAYEEGTL
+4505 RQAPAYEEGTL

>member
-1 MSSTGPDRA
+1 MSSTGSERA
-10 GLRALEARLL
+10 RLRALEARLL
-20 LRPEVADCALLPVE
+20 VRAEVADCALLPVE
-34 RADGRHGLLAYLVP
+34 RADGRPGLLAYLVP
-48 AVDADPAALRRRA
+48 AADTDPAALRRRA
-61 TAALLDADPAAEV
+61 AAALLDADPGAVV
-74 HLLDGLVRTPEGE
+74 HLLDGIVRTPDGE
-87 PDRAALAAAAA
+87 PDRAALGAATA
-98 RPPAEPGP
+98 RPPAGPGP

-119 PFGTPGTASGPAPVA
+119 PFGANGAAARPAPDGSTA
-134 APGSPGSP
+134 APDGATPEGPGV
-142 GDPGSLGEPGD
+142 EAV
-153 PGARGEEDTGT
+153 GA
-164 ETVGTP
+164 P
-170 LPEPAPDAPR
+170 LPAPAPDAPR

-193 PGRGLHLVRADGEAT
+193 PERGLHLVRADGGAT
-208 RLTYRRLLERSRETL
+208 ALSYRRLLDRARETL
-223 ALLTA
+223 ALLTS
-228 AGLRPGDRVILQVPD
+228 AGLRAGDRVILQVPD
-243 PEHYFP
+243 PEDYF
-249 ALWGCLLGGM
+249 ATLWACLLGGV
-259 QPVTVARPPA
+259 QPVTVARPPG
-269 YDQPNPVL
+269 YDQPDPVL

-291 VLASGPAVA
+291 VLAAGPAVA

-313 LRVIAVDRPADPAD
+313 LRVIAVDRPADG
-327 PADPAVPSDAAA
+327 AA
-339 PPAAGGAEHA
+339 PSADGAAPSARIGAEHT
-349 PEPGDVA
+349 PDPGDVA

-375 RGILEYVDGAVAQG
+375 RGILEYVAGAVAQG
-389 TTSDDV
+389 NAPEDV

-469 RHWDLSAV
+469 RRWDLSSV

-482 AGEQCTSAVLD
+482 AGEQCTEAVLD
-493 EFLAATG
+493 EFLAATA

-508 LLLGWGMAET
+508 VLLGWGMAET
-518 CTAIAYKRYH
+518 CTVVTYKRYH

-539 SLSGRLEPVAPD
+539 SLTGRLEPADPD

-565 APGTRI
+565 APGARM

-578 RALPELRVG
+578 RALPEHWVG

-616 FDTGDLAFLVDG
+616 FDTGDLAFLADG

-653 DVVASVPE
+653 DVVASVAG

-686 VPDDP
+686 VPEEPD
-691 EAPAAPVAAEVR
+691 APAAPVAAEVR
-703 RVLAARRQ
+703 RLLAARRQ
-711 PAPALVLPVPAAE
+711 PAPVLVLPVPAAG

-737 LRGRL
+737 LRERL

-747 DEHIVALDLAEANS
+747 DEHIVALDLAEANA

-767 VRRTVWEPRPVPPSP
+767 VRRTVWEPRPVPDVPEV
-782 ATPASPDAPTGPTLL
+782 PDAAAARTTLL
-797 LGPAGPGTLVEA
+797 LGPAGPGTLTGA
-809 LQAALPGAVVVD
+809 LCAALPGAVVVEQP
-821 AAPTVDPRQWL
+821 PTADPAQWL
-832 RALGAERPGRVLH
+832 RALGEQRPGRVLH
-845 LWGAAAPDAAGSVDA
+845 LWGATGGPVDA
-860 APPDEAL
+860 VPPDQAL
-867 LALLRALAD
+867 LALLRALAE
-876 RPPSGEL
+876 RPPTGEL
-883 VTVSTGLH
+883 VTVSVGLH

-909 TAGARAEQLV
+909 TAGGRAEQLV
-919 PAARHIDLPVGLP
+919 PAARHIDLPTGLP

-948 PEPECAWRA
+948 PEPECAWRE

-962 PRLGPAAPA
+962 PRLGPVGPA
-971 PDVAA
+971 TDAG
-976 APAPDAESAAD
+976 PDAGAGAE
-987 AAGCS
+987 GCS
-992 LFSPGAHYL
+992 LLSPGARYL

-1021 GSRLLVIGRTDLD
+1021 GARLLLVGRTDLD

-1046 LHRLAGYGGRVDYR
+1046 LHRLSGYGGRVDYR
-1060 RADVTDRAQLAAVVA
+1060 RADVTDREQLAAVVA

-1081 QAPLDGVLHLAGAY
+1081 GAPLDGVLHLAGAY
-1095 RIALLSGTDPDG
+1095 RIALLSGTGPED

-1141 GFQAVVGSTAYAAAN
+1141 GFQEAVGSTAYAAAN
-1156 RYLETAVER
+1156 RYLESAVER
-1165 LHRETGTPAWS
+1165 LHRETGAPAWTV
-1176 ISWGLWSRVGMNRV
+1176 SWGLWSRVGMNRA

-1218 AGAPGRWYAGPD
+1218 SGPPGRWYAGPE

-1243 APRPVPEAPAGRPA
+1243 APRPVPEAPAGRTDRERPERRTA
-1257 EDRARQPQAGPVP
+1257 E
-1270 TGVPVPASVPA
+1270 PVPAAASPA
-1281 AGAVAGSVPAPA
+1281 TAE
-1293 VAAPA
+1293 
-1298 AADLRRTVLD
+1298 LRRTVLD

-1315 EPLDPARPLVEL
+1315 APLDPARPLTEL

-1367 TGAPAEPA
+1367 TE
-1375 ATAATPAPAPTGA
+1375 A
-1388 PAGPDGGDRRV
+1388 PAGVPAAVTAPAVTAPATAPAAPDGGDRRV
-1399 AVVGLALRFPGAD
+1399 AIVGLALRFPGAE
-1412 TPDQYWRNIVEGVR
+1412 TPEQYWRNIVDGVC

-1454 TGALPDTDRFD
+1454 SGALPDADRFD
-1465 AEDFGI
+1465 AEAFGI
-1471 SGAEAALMDPQQ
+1471 SGTEAALMDPQQ

-1502 DPQRRVG
+1502 DPHRRVG

-1517 LYALRTYYQHTLAAS
+1517 LYALRTYYQHTLAAT
-1532 VDPAEPVP
+1532 VDPAQPVS

-1551 FAATRVAFRLGLTG
+1551 FAATRVAYRLGLTG
-1565 PAIGVQTA
+1565 PAVGVQTA

-1621 DGACRAFDAAAG
+1621 DGECRAFDAEAA

-1659 HGVILASAVNNDGGQ
+1659 HGVILASAVNNDGGL

-1692 ALDLAGVPAD
+1692 ALDLAGVPAE

-1715 LGDPIEFRALTQ
+1715 LGDPIEFRALAQ

-1732 TGAADFCSLGSVKP
+1732 TQAADFCALGSVKP
-1746 SIGHLD
+1746 NIGHLD
-1752 TCAGMA
+1752 TCAGLA

-1763 LLVLRN
+1763 LLVLRH
-1769 GTIPPLVNFERP
+1769 GTIPPLVNFSRP

-1786 LAGSPFRLSA
+1786 LDGSPFRLSA
-1796 EPRDWPAGPT
+1796 ERRAWPAGAT

-1822 HLVLEEAPAEAR
+1822 HLVLEEAPATAA
-1834 PTGPDGPR
+1834 PHGADGPR
-1842 QAPTVLPLSAR
+1842 QVPTVLPLSAR
-1853 TEQGLADLAALVRDR
+1853 TEQGLTDLAGLLRDR
-1868 LAAGPAPAPGDL
+1868 LAHGPAPAPGDL

-1894 LAVTGT
+1894 LAVTGV
-1900 GPADLLRGL
+1900 GPEELVRGL
-1909 EAHLAGRTTGAVP
+1909 EAHLAGRTSGAVP
-1922 VRREAPRADVR
+1922 VRREAQRADVR

-1981 LLDAAPEGVEDTWTT
+1981 LLDAVPRAAADDWTT

-2007 AAYLRLWQE
+2007 AAHFRLWQE
-2016 LGLRPAAVAGHS
+2016 LGLHPAAVAGHS

-2043 ADGMFLTGLRGRLM
+2043 ADGMFLTALRGRLM

-2071 GPQRLAGLADRLPGV
+2071 GPQRLAELAGRLPGV
-2086 ELAVVNGVGQCVL
+2086 ELAVVNGAGQCVL
-2099 AGPPGGIADAEA
+2099 SGPPQETAAAEA
-2111 VLTAEGVTTERLGTD
+2111 VLAAEGVSTERLATD

-2134 DPVLAPFREQLA
+2134 DPVLEPFREQLA
-2146 RLRLRPLTVP
+2146 RLRLRPLAVP

-2165 LAPGTVPR
+2165 LAPGTVPT

-2185 RFDRVLAALDGLGHE
+2185 RFDLVLAALDGQGHE
-2200 LHLEVGP
+2200 LFLELGP

-2220 HRHFVAGARRGAP
+2220 HRHFLAAARRGAP
-2233 QEQQFDAAAA
+2233 PERQFAAAAA

-2250 PIDWT
+2250 PVDWA
-2255 RFAAARAW
+2255 RYAAARDW

-2279 RRRYW
+2279 RRRHW

-2300 APPPRPTA
+2300 APPPQQTAPDPVAAA
-2308 PAAEPAPAAA
+2308 PAA
-2318 SVAAVADPAVSAV
+2318 
-2331 AAVADAPVVSPEQQ
+2331 SPEQL

-2351 RQVLE
+2351 RRVLE
-2356 QTARQLGYDEAEV
+2356 QTARQLGHDEGTI
-2369 GAEDPFFDLG
+2369 GADDPFFDLG
-2379 ADSLAMINMIR
+2379 ADSLGMINMIR

-2403 ELFEEADTPARL
+2403 ELFEAADTPARL

-2426 VRDALLPAV
+2426 VRDGLVPAEAQEPITV
-2435 APEPV
+2435 PEAAPAP
-2440 AAAVVAAAA
+2440 A
-2449 EPAAAPT
+2449 PAAAPQ
-2456 PAPVAPVAVA
+2456 AV
-2466 APAVPTSAPAP
+2466 V
-2477 AVPALP
+2477 P

-2488 PTPPA
+2488 PA
-2493 VPFPAAAVALPQPAA
+2493 VPVQVVPVAPAAPAAPALP
-2508 VAPVTPVTDGTGLI
+2508 VAPAPVTDGTGLI

-2537 DQLGLLAGTGPA
+2537 DQLGLLAGIGTGAVPSASALATAPA
-2549 PAAAVPPS
+2549 PAVEAVS
-2557 AAVQA
+2557 AT
-2562 ASPVALPPVAASVPV
+2562 
-2577 PAAEAAAPA
+2577 AAPA
-2586 PAPAVGTPAPAPLP
+2586 PAPT
-2600 AAPQVHG
+2600 APQVHG
-2607 PRVTVSRESGM
+2607 PRVTVARESGM
-2618 ASGGLSEQQRAHVD
+2618 ASGGLTEQQRAHVD
-2632 ELVARFTA
+2632 GLVARFTA
-2640 RTAASKVV
+2640 RTAASKAV

-2707 HDPEFVSEAVREHLS
+2707 HDPEFVTEAVREHLA

-2765 LARAYTGRDKIVMF
+2765 LARAYTGRDKIVVF

-2788 HTLGRTLGRGAD
+2788 HTLGRTVGHGAD

-2806 SSGIPGSAVADLIVL
+2806 SSGIPGSAVADLVVL
-2821 KYGDPQSLQVIE
+2821 RYGDPHSLQVIE

-2854 QPVDFVRSLR
+2854 RPVEFVRSLR

-3081 AAALPEPGTA
+3081 AAGLPGPA
-3091 DTAVDGTVDT
+3091 AAAQ
-3101 ARTGPVRT
+3101 ARTLTEEART
-3109 SYQPVSDPQRP
+3109 VTEPAPTPYLYQPVRDPRRP

-3137 DEKYRIVLESARFA
+3137 DEKYRIVLDSARYA
-3151 DRNDFH
+3151 DRHDFH

-3281 RPLQEEPPMFTAI
+3281 RPLQERPPMFTAI

-3313 NLMTQDVAQLAENV
+3313 NLMTQDIAQLAENV
-3327 AVYRRTRA
+3327 ALYRRTRA

-3351 TYLGTDLDTAR
+3351 TYLGADLATAR
-3362 EQAYRPFC
+3362 AQAYRPFC

-3395 TREED
+3395 TPEED

-3419 GTPESVRS
+3419 GTPDSVRS
-3427 VLAEL
+3427 VLDEL

-3446 GIAPDLVA
+3446 GLAPDLVA
-3454 AGLPQLDVLRRAT
+3454 AGLPQIDALRRST
-3467 DRGAPL
+3467 GRGAPL

-3483 HRFMPD
+3483 HRMMPD

-3497 AVELEGPLDPDALDA
+3497 AVELAGPLDPDALDA

-3517 LERHV
+3517 VERHV

-3530 EDGEP
+3530 QGGEP

-3543 RGRVLERVPVA
+3543 DGPVLERVPVDGA
-3554 GGTAEA
+3554 VKG
-3560 AQAAVAAAVAAEGA
+3560 AQAGPAQDAVAALVAAEGA
-3574 HRFDLAEGPLF
+3574 RRFDLAEGPLF
-3585 RARLLA
+3585 RAALLE
-3591 TGPDRHVLVLA
+3591 TGPERHVLVLS

-3621 ELYRAAQER
+3621 ELYRAAREQ
-3630 RPARLPA
+3630 RPHRLPA

-3658 QESLDYWRKV
+3658 EESLGYWRKV
-3668 LGGDLPALTLPTDR
+3668 LGGDLPVLTLPTDR
-3682 PRPPVPDGRG
+3682 PRPAVPDGRG
-3692 RSYVRH
+3692 RAHVRH
-3698 LPAELSADIRKLART
+3698 LPRELSSGVRELARS

-3759 VNTLVLR
+3759 VNTLALR

-3782 RSGALDAYEHQQ
+3782 RSAALDGYEHQE

-3805 PERDTSRNPLFQIMV
+3805 PQRDTSRNPLFQVMV
-3820 EFENY
+3820 EFENH

-3869 EALFDRA
+3869 ETLFDRA
-3876 TVDRLFEAFER
+3876 TVDRLFDAFER
-3887 LLAAAVA
+3887 LLTAAVA

-3900 VELTAAPADPALE
+3900 IELAAAPADPALE
-3913 CGPEAG
+3913 CGPEAQR
-3919 SAPAH
+3919 APAH
-3924 PLAMVA
+3924 PLATVA
-3930 ATVAA
+3930 ATAAA
-3935 RPDTVAVVAADGS
+3935 RPDAVAVVAVDG
-3948 TTDYR
+3948 TETDYR
-3953 TLAARADELARLLL
+3953 SLYARAEELARRLL

-3977 AVLLP
+3977 GVLLP

-3988 ATMLAVLRL
+3988 AALLAVLRL

-4024 LVTAPGTDLMGIALP
+4024 LLTAPGTDLMGISLP
-4039 TVQTDARSAG
+4039 TVQTDT
-4049 AAGDAVAVT
+4049 DT
-4058 GAVGA
+4058 DTEPVG
-4063 AGAELPP
+4063 GAELPLPP
-4070 LPAPSAQAA
+4070 LPVPSARAA

-4101 LATLIEWNVA
+4101 LASLIAWNTA

-4127 VSVQETLTTLA
+4127 VSIQEVLTTLA

-4173 TPLVAL
+4173 TPLAAL
-4179 VAALGAEP
+4179 VAALGDEP
-4187 VPHLRELIQGGEQLM
+4187 VPHLRELVQGGEQLL
-4202 LTTGLRGFLTRN
+4202 LTPALRAFLARN

-4235 VPPDGPDH
+4235 ATPDGPDH
-4243 ASVGRPVP
+4243 VSIGRPVP
-4251 GSRIVLLDAAG
+4251 GTRIVLLDAAG
-4262 RPVPAGAVGEVH
+4262 RPVPAGAVGEIH
-4274 VLGRQVGLGYADREQ
+4274 VLGVQVGLGYPGRARES
-4289 ETAAVFT
+4289 AAVFT
-4296 DTPDGR
+4296 DTPEGR

-4357 RRTAAGTTLAGYV
+4357 RRTATGTALAGYV
-4370 QCAAE
+4370 QCAAA

-4386 LLPEHMVPGLWAAV
+4386 LLPEHMVPGLWATVA
-4400 PDLPFTMNG
+4400 DLPFSVNG

-4440 RLWEDELGR
+4440 GLWEDELGR

-4463 SLAATRLLNRVRETT
+4463 SLAATRLLNRVREAT
-4478 GLRIGVLD
+4478 GLRIGVLE

-4491 TIRGMAAH
+4491 TIRAMAAH
-4499 LPSAQD
+4499 RPAVQD
-4505 RPAPAYEEGTL
+4505 RPTPAYEEGTL